1 MPRIDERSTLVLAI
15 VLNVVVWAS
24 ITLCRTY
31 IDVLFLSTYDIHLL
45 PHFFMAQTV
54 VILVITLAISPLAAK
69 GSRRINL
76 SIFAIAGL
84 SAFAGN
90 LLLRAEIPGFPFAFS
105 LWLAAIPVVFLG
117 ISQNAIADAFDIRSF
132 KRSMMWINVAGNLG
146 GLAMGIAI
154 PFIISYFDTDFLL
167 YLLAACAGL
176 GAACALLLRTV
187 PSATRR
193 YAHGQSPF
201 NYPLF
206 RYVALATFLM
216 MIVDTAADYALKS
229 ELSQTFDT
237 KAEIGAFMGPFYGLS
252 NVLMLALQLAGTQTL
267 LKLVGVAGMLAV
279 IPWFCGLTSLGLL
292 MWPSL
297 WMAAAMRFG
306 EHVFRFG
313 FFSVA
318 REIAMKPLP
327 AQIRRSSKF
336 LTTAIGYLGAGLGS
350 ILLWLFAERFGLQ
363 AVAVL
368 IAVTSLAW
376 ILVTRKIARAYQ
388 GTLEEAIRIKR
399 FSLYEDSLA
408 NNTSP
413 SDQQNLLNVIG
424 LALQDP
430 DPDTVRFGF
439 SLLEKVKGTQVPASA
454 YPHLSS
460 PQYDLR
466 MDFVRAANRL
476 GDSQTVPL
484 LLARLAVEE
493 DGMVIWW
500 LLKTLAH
507 LAPTEIVGLAI
518 GWLHSPLPLARAGAV
533 VVLMRHGTLDH
544 LIVAANMLK
553 NMVSSPDPFMRKGAA
568 YAISALNTGNFE
580 KELHALL
587 QDTAETVSIAA
598 MWAIAD
604 QHNAHLIP
612 ALTQK
617 LGRGRASHYA
627 SRTLLSLGEPV
638 VPELSRVIE
647 AGQQTAVRAAV
658 RILAAI
664 RGEVADQAI
673 AQAARNGSILTRSF
687 LARACA
693 MRAKRH
699 HNGSILTRQAHQSV
713 LDEAAMIRL
722 LKAAILAA
730 ALSDAVRRELIQRR
744 RMAEARLLY
753 WFDVMTQTADLSGVI
768 PALLHENTSPE
779 IAARH
784 ATALEFLESQT
795 KNPALRKAISVF
807 EEVPDDTAI
816 QQAMAGLAGL
826 QDVWLDRVLAFSTT
840 YHPGATPMEI
850 TEKVMLLRKVKLFAD
865 LPGETLLTIA
875 ETCEDR
881 EFLTGEKLFAKGD
894 PPNGMYIVASGRIG
908 IQKTGVL
915 LAELGEYAFFGEL
928 GLFDDS
934 PRMADAVALSDGM
947 VLFLQKEVFD
957 GITEDLPEVLRALVK
972 TVIGY
977 LNR

>member
-15 VLNVVVWAS
+15 VLNVAVWAS

-84 SAFAGN
+84 SLFAGD
-90 LLLRAEIPGFPFAFS
+90 LLLRADIAGFPFVFS

-117 ISQNAIADAFDIRSF
+117 ISQNAIADAFDIRGF
-132 KRSMMWINVAGNLG
+132 KRSMMWINIAGNLG
-146 GLAMGIAI
+146 GLAMGLAI
-154 PFIISYFDTDFLL
+154 PSVIHYFDADFLL
-167 YLLAACAGL
+167 YLLAACASL
-176 GAACALLLRTV
+176 GAACFWWLRTL
-187 PSATRR
+187 PSAARR
-193 YAHGQSPF
+193 HAHGQSPL

-229 ELSQTFDT
+229 ELSRVFDS
-237 KAEIGAFMGPFYGLS
+237 KADIGAFMGPFYGLS

-297 WMAAAMRFG
+297 WMAAAVRFG

-327 AQIRRSSKF
+327 AKIRRSSKF
-336 LTTAIGYLGAGLGS
+336 LTTAVGYLGAGLGS

-368 IAVTSLAW
+368 IALTSLAW

-408 NNTSP
+408 NTSH

-439 SLLEKVKGTQVPASA
+439 SLLEKVQGTQVPASA

-460 PQYDLR
+460 PHYDLR

-476 GDSQTVPL
+476 HDPQTVPL

-518 GWLHSPLPLARAGAV
+518 SWLHSPLPLARAGAV

-544 LIVAANMLK
+544 LIAAANMLR
-553 NMVSSPDPFMRKGAA
+553 NMVSSPDPLMRKGAA
-568 YAISALNTGNFE
+568 YAISALNTGNLE

-587 QDTAETVSIAA
+587 QDTVETVSIAA

-604 QHNAHLIP
+604 QHNLHLIS
-612 ALTQK
+612 ALTLK

-627 SRTLLSLGEPV
+627 SRTLISLGEPV

-664 RGEVADQAI
+664 HGEVADQAI

-699 HNGSILTRQAHQSV
+699 RNGGILTRQAHQSV

-722 LKAAILAA
+722 LKAAILATV
-730 ALSDAVRRELIQRR
+730 LSDEVRRELIQRR

-816 QQAMAGLAGL
+816 QQAVAGLASL
-826 QDVWLDRVLAFSTT
+826 QDIWLDRVLAFSTT
-840 YHPGATPMEI
+840 HYPDARTMEI

-894 PPNGMYIVASGRIG
+894 PPDGMYIVASGRVG
-908 IQKTGVL
+908 IQKAGTL

-947 VLFLQKEVFD
+947 ILFLQKEVFD